1 MKDVDMD
8 VELRHLRAF
17 AAVARAHSYTAASR
31 SLLITQ
37 PALTRAVQQLEVAT
51 GTQLLQRNSRSVELT
66 VAGADFYE
74 KVLAIL
80 GDLDR
85 TVQSMRG
92 EQEFRVGFQ
101 WVLPVPWATQ
111 AVSEFERATGVATRL
126 LRRDDVGPHLE
137 RGELDVAVTRT
148 RLKDDDLEH
157 VLLFSEERVA
167 VFAAGSGFAL
177 RQGTSWQELARHPL
191 VINTVNGTTQPEL
204 WPPKDRPQHLI
215 LCENFDEWLHLV
227 ATGRGVGALP
237 RSAARSTQHP
247 DLKFARLSGL
257 PTYRCGWPFSPESV
271 VPWSVNLSPS
281 GLPSVHRKACS

>member
-1 MKDVDMD
+1 MKDVGME
-8 VELRHLRAF
+8 VEIRHLRAF

-37 PALTRAVQQLEVAT
+37 PALTRAVQQLEIAI

-92 EQEFRVGFQ
+92 EQELRIGFQ

-126 LRRDDVGPHLE
+126 LRRDEVGPHLE

-148 RLKDDDLEH
+148 RLNDNDLAH
-157 VLLFSEERVA
+157 ALLFSEERVA
-167 VFAAGSGFAL
+167 VFSAGSGFAL
-177 RQGTSWQELARHPL
+177 RQGTSWKELALYPL

-204 WPPKDRPQHLI
+204 WAPEDRPQRLV

-247 DLKFARLSGL
+247 DLKFARLSGA
-257 PTYRCGWPFSPESV
+257 PD
-271 VPWSVNLSPS
+271 VPVWLAFQPRKCNALVRKFVSIGVAVGAKE
-281 GLPSVHRKACS
+281 GL